1 MYNEYITKIQN
12 KLSNIPNGKLLK
24 QIYPNINDST
34 FSSHLETISSG
45 KGYQSLREILPG
57 ITLIFQDYLSEQ
69 VSCHHKAENNLLEIN
84 YCHSGRIGWNM
95 KNKSSIYLG
104 PGDFSIHTRQL
115 CASSVMR
122 LPNGYYE
129 GLTICIN
136 LVQFDQTPPEL
147 LRETGITGQMLSK
160 KFCENGN
167 LSTLTGNEKTESIFS
182 GFYNSPDKLKRP
194 YFILKTLE
202 LLLYLSELQLKPGKE
217 VGKYQAEQVEIVRK
231 IHDYLLQHID
241 KRITIEELSRQY
253 PINPT
258 TLKTV
263 FKAVYGDSLAA
274 HMKEH
279 RLKKAAFLLTETN
292 QSVSQIAKAVG
303 YGSQSRFSTAFQEVY
318 QMLPLEYRKKHSNSH
333 YTFTTF

>member
-1 MYNEYITKIQN
+1 MHNEYITQIQD
-12 KLSNIPNGKLLK
+12 KLSHIPDGKLLK

-34 FSSHLETISSG
+34 FSSYFETIPDG

-84 YCHSGRIGWNM
+84 YCHSGRIGWDM
-95 KNKSSIYLG
+95 KNESSIYLG

-115 CASSVMR
+115 CAGSVMR

-129 GLTICIN
+129 GLTICID
-136 LVQFDQTPPEL
+136 LLQFDQTPPEL
-147 LRETGITGQMLSK
+147 LCGTGITGEMLSK
-160 KFCENGN
+160 KFCQHGN
-167 LSTLTGNEKTESIFS
+167 FTTLTGNEKTEAIFC
-182 GFYNSPDKLKRP
+182 GFYNLSEKLKRP

-202 LLLYLSELQLKPGKE
+202 LLLYLEELQMKPGKE
-217 VGKYQAEQVEIVRK
+217 IGKYEAEQVEIVRQ
-231 IHDYLLQHID
+231 IHDYLLQNID

-253 PINPT
+253 PMNPT
-258 TLKTV
+258 TLKSV

-279 RLKKAAFLLTETN
+279 RLKKAAFLLTKTD

-318 QMLPLEYRKKHSNSH
+318 QMLPLEYRKKHSNPQ
-333 YTFTTF
+333 